1 MKLISESN
9 PRIVER
15 IKMYFKSHDISNGEF
30 DRYKVATYLLEN
42 FDALKHEISEDT
54 VKKIA
59 SLIQRIN
66 DLLPNISDRNGHL
79 PEEDNLELADN
90 LIDNRPRITM

>member
-15 IKMYFKSHDISNGEF
+15 IKMYFSFHNINGGEF

-42 FDALKHEISEDT
+42 FEDLKQDISEET
-54 VKKIA
+54 IKKIG
-59 SLIQRIN
+59 SLIQRVN
-66 DLLPNISDRNGHL
+66 DLLPFSSNSNGHVLEKDSLNL
-79 PEEDNLELADN
+79 PDPIIN
-90 LIDNRPRITM
+90 NRPKITM

>member
-15 IKMYFKSHDISNGEF
+15 IKMYFKSRRIAEGEF

-42 FDALKHEISEDT
+42 FDALKQDISGET
-54 VKKIA
+54 IKKIA
-59 SLIQRIN
+59 SLIERIN
-66 DLLPNISDRNGHL
+66 GLLPSPLDTVGH
-79 PEEDNLELADN
+79 
-90 LIDNRPRITM
+90 